1 MSKSINQIRTQ
12 IFFVHMLLLRIVT
25 SHLKQVVDLSS
36 LHCRF
41 EVTGAHSS
49 KGRSD
54 CKTFCNTGNILL
66 KDLSTHSLELW
77 VVVSLISKPPL
88 WHPHRKWVFHGEIQE
103 GSSQINIWILTVI
116 FLRSKWKPNGGFR
129 IFDESSLLLFYSLLS
144 VSN

>member
-12 IFFVHMLLLRIVT
+12 IFFC
-25 SHLKQVVDLSS
+25 SHATAKDRDLSLETS
-36 LHCRF
+36 CRF
-41 EVTGAHSS
+41 VITALQVWSYGGS

>member
-12 IFFVHMLLLRIVT
+12 IFFC
-25 SHLKQVVDLSS
+25 SHATAKDRDLSLETS
-36 LHCRF
+36 CRF
-41 EVTGAHSS
+41 VITALQVWSYGGS

-88 WHPHRKWVFHGEIQE
+88 YDIHTKWVFHGEIQE